1 MDNEISWKVKY
12 DELEKGNNMLRR
24 WKMEAVELLT
34 KINSYAHKHLEIKL
48 GQCAVDLVLSMAK
61 QRDELKERCEKM
73 EAALLSAQR
82 LKTLW
87 AFSEPV
93 SPEHLN
99 KAVALEYMANKIDE
113 ALAFKHEGI
122 NEKEGEDEFPSTF
135 NLSIDEKKKLLANK
149 IESRMKDVGLYRQ
162 EFADLMAVQ
171 PSTITRWLSGEHN
184 FEIKT
189 LFEIEKQLN
198 IKLFNL

>member
-1 MDNEISWKVKY
+1 MQSKLPEDIIHQIDKEAEAYAEKENSCYTNDLHGYFEGATEWAQWKVKF
-12 DELEKGNNMLRR
+12 DELKTQFDNLQTVYTDLFNT
-24 WKMEAVELLT
+24 AQ
-34 KINSYAHKHLEIKL
+34 NSANKH
-48 GQCAVDLVLSMAK
+48 Q
-61 QRDELKERCEKM
+61 QLKERCEKM

-122 NEKEGEDEFPSTF
+122 NEKEGEGCPYC
-135 NLSIDEKKKLLANK
+135 
-149 IESRMKDVGLYRQ
+149 G
-162 EFADLMAVQ
+162 
-171 PSTITRWLSGEHN
+171 
-184 FEIKT
+184 IKNCQSDH
-189 LFEIEKQLN
+189 K
-198 IKLFNL
+198 